1 MMSALAPSSVP
12 DPQQLRRFTIADG
25 LILTGSTALSLER
38 LRGMGWFSRFPAD
51 LAWCWQAISRV
62 GIWGS
67 CDLLFDSSL
76 QGLRNE
82 IAVRLVDNLLIQ
94 FLSSLSVG
102 FMLGQPL
109 LRLRH
114 PRPEPRRLIRQ
125 SGFVA
130 SMTSMAAALMAFAIV
145 GMNWFSEFVLS
156 LSLIRATALLL
167 LWIVLGL
174 PPWRTEASWIDRLGR
189 AVGWGWIVAIAAHA
203 ALNPHRLL

>member
-1 MMSALAPSSVP
+1 MMSVLAPSSVP

-25 LILTGSTALSLER
+25 LILTVSASLSLER
-38 LRGMGWFSRFPAD
+38 LRGMGWFTRFPAD

-62 GIWGS
+62 GIWPS
-67 CDLLFDSSL
+67 WDLLFDSSL

-82 IAVRLVDNLLIQ
+82 IAVRLVDDVLIQ
-94 FLSSLSVG
+94 LLSSLSVA
-102 FMLGQPL
+102 FMVGQPL

-114 PRPEPRRLIRQ
+114 PRPEPRLLIRQ

-130 SMTSMAAALMAFAIV
+130 CMMSIAAALTAFAIV
-145 GMNWFSEFVLS
+145 GMDWFSEFVLS
-156 LSLIRATALLL
+156 LSLIRVVALLL

-174 PPWRTEASWIDRLGR
+174 PPWRPEASWIDRLGR

-203 ALNPHRLL
+203 ALNPHRLF